1 MAGSRGVA
9 ALTHLMYPDDLILSC
24 KGTLGNFGVIYK
36 LFICMAL
43 FFGQWEIGRKLMF
56 YLVAQPLIDEECG

>member
-9 ALTHLMYPDDLILSC
+9 APTHLMYPDDLILSC

-36 LFICMAL
+36 LFIFMAL
-43 FFGQWEIGRKLMF
+43 FFFIVNGKLGESLCF
-56 YLVAQPLIDEECG
+56 IWLHDL